1 MLLCQV
7 VEKILPLGRNMW
19 EQFTSQYNAN
29 RTRSAPERDLE
40 SPKRNFKSIY
50 VKPKPTG
57 QGEVP
62 LRLKPVIWAK
72 ELQQKIELEGGIHT
86 SHDGLDQG
94 GDDASLQE
102 EVDEVTTDGGG
113 GGPSSQHPPWLQ
125 SVLQTKS
132 ETVTVVGTCSHA
144 TQALIHPHIQRRPV
158 QQLTVAEKPWIRRT
172 LSSHS
177 P

>member
-1 MLLCQV
+1 MLRCQI

-19 EQFTSQYNAN
+19 EQVALQYNAN

-40 SPKRNFKSIY
+40 SLKRKFKSLY

-72 ELQQKIELEGGIHT
+72 ELQQKIESEGVST
-86 SHDGLDQG
+86 PPTTAWTRVETTRRSKRRLMRSQRP
-94 GDDASLQE
+94 
-102 EVDEVTTDGGG
+102 EVE

-125 SVLQTKS
+125 RVLQTKS
-132 ETVTVVGTCSHA
+132 ETVTVVGTCSPA
-144 TQALIHPHIQRRPV
+144 TQALIHPYIQRRPV
-158 QQLTVAEKPWIRRT
+158 QQLTVAE
-172 LSSHS
+172 
-177 P
+177 